1 MIVAPTAPRITRILK
16 IIKIVIELI
25 FYATILRGNFPL
37 AQRAIALALKLLVLN
52 LLRKFKVRDED
63 LSRPSTSATARYVVA
78 MIFNLDHIYKSH
90 GLLKV
95 RN

>member
-1 MIVAPTAPRITRILK
+1 MTLGTEVPSLGAACH
-16 IIKIVIELI
+16 
-25 FYATILRGNFPL
+25 
-37 AQRAIALALKLLVLN
+37 IALVLN
-52 LLRKFKVRDED
+52 VLDLGAACHSTSTKVRDED

-90 GLLKV
+90 DLLKV